1 MTPRS
6 LFALPPLWRESRI
19 GLEAAALLRHP
30 IYRGE
35 GVAHADGQPVLLI
48 PGFLAGDPSLG
59 VMTSWLRRTGHH
71 TSKAGIRVNVDCS
84 ARAVERLEE
93 RLEVMAESR
102 GEKVAIV
109 GQSRGG
115 NFAKVL
121 ARRRPDLVSG
131 IVTLGS
137 PQMNPVAVHPVV
149 RAQVYAVGAL
159 GTLGARG
166 LFRHSCLSGDC
177 CESFWDDL
185 RGDLPRG
192 VGYVSV
198 YSRTDGVVDW
208 RACLDGGAEHVE
220 VRASHCGMAVSPRVY
235 EVMGAALAD
244 FRQVG
249 RGGRAR
255 KAARRKQA
263 RSGADRRRSLPKAA

>member
-30 IYRGE
+30 IHRGE

-48 PGFLAGDPSLG
+48 PGFLAGDDSLG
-59 VMTSWLRRTGHH
+59 IMTRWLRRTGHY
-71 TSKAGIRVNVDCS
+71 TRKAGMRANVNCS
-84 ARAVERLEE
+84 QRAFELLEE
-93 RLEVMAESR
+93 RIEVMAASR

-137 PQMNPVAVHPVV
+137 PQKNPLAIHPLV
-149 RAQVYAVGAL
+149 RAQVYAVGAI
-159 GTLGARG
+159 GTLGAPG
-166 LFRHSCLSGDC
+166 LFRRSCLWGDC
-177 CESFWDDL
+177 CQDFWDDL
-185 RGDLPRG
+185 EAPLPRG

-208 RACLDGGAEHVE
+208 RACLDKGAEHVE
-220 VRASHCGMAVSPRVY
+220 VRASHCGMAVNVAAYRAL
-235 EVMGAALAD
+235 GAALED
-244 FRQVG
+244 FRA
-249 RGGRAR
+249 RGRAR
-255 KAARRKQA
+255 GRRRKA
-263 RSGADRRRSLPKAA
+263 PPKAPVPLRRAA

>member
-30 IYRGE
+30 IHRGE

-48 PGFLAGDPSLG
+48 PGFLAGDDSLG
-59 VMTSWLRRTGHH
+59 LMTRWLRRTGHH
-71 TSKAGIRVNVDCS
+71 TRKAGMRSNVNCS
-84 ARAVERLEE
+84 AKAFDLLEE
-93 RLEVMAESR
+93 RLEVMSETR

-137 PQMNPVAVHPVV
+137 PQKNPLAIHPLV
-149 RAQVYAVGAL
+149 RAQVLAVGTI
-159 GTLGARG
+159 GTLGAPG
-166 LFRHSCLSGDC
+166 LFRHSCLWGDC
-177 CESFWDDL
+177 CKEFWDDL
-185 RGDLPRG
+185 RGPLPRG

-198 YSRTDGVVDW
+198 YSRTDGVVNW
-208 RACLDGGAEHVE
+208 RSCLDEGAEHVE
-220 VRASHCGMAVSPRVY
+220 VRASHCGMAVNAATY
-235 EVMGAALAD
+235 EALATALAD
-244 FRQVG
+244 FRARG
-249 RGGRAR
+249 RGPGGRKRRPSVA
-255 KAARRKQA
+255 KPAAELRR
-263 RSGADRRRSLPKAA
+263 AA

>member
-30 IYRGE
+30 IHRGE

-48 PGFLAGDPSLG
+48 PGFLAGDDSLG
-59 VMTSWLRRTGHH
+59 IMTRWLRRTGHH
-71 TSKAGIRVNVDCS
+71 TRKAGMRSNVNCS
-84 ARAVERLEE
+84 ARAFDLLEE
-93 RLEVMAESR
+93 RLELMAETR
-102 GEKVAIV
+102 GQKVAIV

-137 PQMNPVAVHPVV
+137 PQRNPLAIHPLV
-149 RAQVYAVGAL
+149 RAQVFAVGTI
-159 GTLGARG
+159 GTLGAPG
-166 LFRHSCLSGDC
+166 LFRHSCLRGDC
-177 CESFWDDL
+177 CTDFWDDL
-185 RGDLPRG
+185 RGELPRG
-192 VGYVSV
+192 VGYVSI

-208 RACLDGGAEHVE
+208 RACLDDGAEHVE
-220 VRASHCGMAVSPRVY
+220 VRASHCGMAVNV
-235 EVMGAALAD
+235 GAYRALAGALED
-244 FRQVG
+244 FRG
-249 RGGRAR
+249 REKPRR
-255 KAARRKQA
+255 KASRRKAPA
-263 RSGADRRRSLPKAA
+263 RVAPPLRRAA

>member
-30 IYRGE
+30 IHRGE

-48 PGFLAGDPSLG
+48 PGFLAGDDSLG
-59 VMTSWLRRTGHH
+59 IMTKWLRRTGHH
-71 TSKAGIRVNVDCS
+71 TRKAGMRSNVDCS
-84 ARAVERLEE
+84 ALAIERLEE
-93 RLEVMAESR
+93 RLEVMAGTQ

-121 ARRRPDLVSG
+121 AARRPDLVSG

-137 PQMNPVAVHPVV
+137 PQKNPVAIHPLV

-166 LFRHSCLSGDC
+166 LFRHSCLWGDC
-177 CESFWDDL
+177 CQSFWEDL
-185 RGDLPRG
+185 RGELPPE

-208 RACLDGGAEHVE
+208 RACLDEGAHHVE
-220 VRASHCGMAVSPRVY
+220 VRASHCGMAVNVGTYR
-235 EVMGAALAD
+235 ALAEALEQ
-244 FRQVG
+244 FRRQ
-249 RGGRAR
+249 
-255 KAARRKQA
+255 ARRPA
-263 RSGADRRRSLPKAA
+263 RRGRRRVAAGARIQRAA

>member
-30 IYRGE
+30 IHRGE

-48 PGFLAGDPSLG
+48 PGFLAGDDSLG
-59 VMTSWLRRTGHH
+59 IMTRWLRRTGHH
-71 TSKAGIRVNVDCS
+71 TRKAGMRSNVNCS
-84 ARAVERLEE
+84 SRAFEVLEE
-93 RLEVMAESR
+93 RVELMAESR

-137 PQMNPVAVHPVV
+137 PQRDPLAIHPVV
-149 RAQVYAVGAL
+149 RAQVYAVGTI
-159 GTLGARG
+159 GTLGAPG
-166 LFRHSCLSGDC
+166 LFRHTCLWGDC
-177 CESFWDDL
+177 CQDFWEDL
-185 RGDLPRG
+185 RSPLPRG

-208 RACLDGGAEHVE
+208 RACLDEGAEHVE
-220 VRASHCGMAVSPRVY
+220 VRASHCGMAVNP
-235 EVMGAALAD
+235 GAYKALARALED
-244 FRQVG
+244 FRG
-249 RGGRAR
+249 RGKRRGTQRR
-255 KAARRKQA
+255 KAAKAPATPLRR
-263 RSGADRRRSLPKAA
+263 AA